1 PALLHR
7 APVRHGQRRPEL
19 LLGCRLDARGARAL
33 PEHRRPAAPLGR
45 AAARLPGRAPS
56 AGAERG
62 RRAPRGARSRD
73 RPLRLALALLESLVA
88 RLSRALLRLRARL
101 APSKEPRIPRVCEG
115 SCKVARA
122 LRSQFCDA
130 RLAVLFVEA
139 TSR

>member
-88 RLSRALLRLRARL
+88 RPLTRAPPRSRVSRPFKKFENSA
-101 APSKEPRIPRVCEG
+101 G
-115 SCKVARA
+115 VARA
-122 LRSQFCDA
+122 RAKS
-130 RLAVLFVEA
+130 RERYVLNSEMPD
-139 TSR
+139 